1 MLHAKDSLG
10 GSRSSCFMRETG
22 KDSPLSSSSK
32 WWTRTSA
39 GITRSASR
47 FRWAHAVPFN
57 TGKASALKCK
67 PVQEIR
73 RTPSLPILTD
83 PPKISA
89 FRYRQRLA
97 GSWAGSTESRHMDQF
112 DVGDNILAKDV
123 LGCPLVIAVLVVI
136 FRVLFSGSYG
146 TMRTRWLRLKVK
158 ILRLHQLAAPDPA
171 PSTPGL

>member
-47 FRWAHAVPFN
+47 FPWAHAVPFN

-73 RTPSLPILTD
+73 RTPHGSIWRRRQQFIAPIPSIKLRLMHLVLQASWRSIFLTERGRSPSNSKRTD
-83 PPKISA
+83 HELISA
-89 FRYRQRLA
+89 SHDTHCY
-97 GSWAGSTESRHMDQF
+97 
-112 DVGDNILAKDV
+112 
-123 LGCPLVIAVLVVI
+123 LVVI
-136 FRVLFSGSYG
+136 
-146 TMRTRWLRLKVK
+146 
-158 ILRLHQLAAPDPA
+158 AD
-171 PSTPGL
+171 

>member
-47 FRWAHAVPFN
+47 FPWAHAVLFN

-73 RTPSLPILTD
+73 RTPSGSD
-83 PPKISA
+83 FGRCQHNA
-89 FRYRQRLA
+89 VYRANFLENRCGGPGPTQK
-97 GSWAGSTESRHMDQF
+97 W
-112 DVGDNILAKDV
+112 VGFAK
-123 LGCPLVIAVLVVI
+123 
-136 FRVLFSGSYG
+136 S
-146 TMRTRWLRLKVK
+146 
-158 ILRLHQLAAPDPA
+158 RLHRTGVTLAYG
-171 PSTPGL
+171 SSWSELLGVS